1 VLAGYVTS
9 PFILNVAY
17 LKCRGNLSLKKDAFE
32 SMEWTYRELSL
43 LLLLALVIVPVGIEF
58 LLHDFLYQVFL
69 DSLYSGTI
77 TGFVM
82 AIVFTLGVYFIAL
95 RPHRLGWN
103 VVGLRSISS
112 TYWKWII
119 IWMVVLIAASLL
131 ILTLMDLFQIGVEN
145 RKTESLKGNMTWL
158 TFSIGFISAAIIS
171 PIYEEIFYRGFLY
184 KWVRMKWGVSTG
196 IIFSSL
202 IFTIVHIPT
211 YNTLP
216 VNFISGMIFA
226 WTYEKSGSIL
236 PGIIIHGTFNGIAI
250 ILTAVA

>member
-1 VLAGYVTS
+1 MG
-9 PFILNVAY
+9 
-17 LKCRGNLSLKKDAFE
+17 
-32 SMEWTYRELSL
+32 WTYKELSL

-58 LLHDFLYQVFL
+58 LLYDFLQQIL
-69 DSLYSGTI
+69 QDSLYSGTI

-95 RPHRLGWN
+95 RSHRLSWN
-103 VVGLRSISS
+103 VLGLRFFSN

-119 IWMVVLIAASLL
+119 VWTVVLIAASLL
-131 ILTLMDLFQIGVEN
+131 ILTLMELFQIGVEN
-145 RKTESLKGNMTWL
+145 RKTESLKANMTWL

-196 IIFSSL
+196 VLFSSL

-250 ILTAVA
+250 ILTALA